1 MRKDEERWGK
11 EGNTVTV
18 LPWLRRKPL
27 GRQHKHNLESQDP
40 ISKAGSVSAT
50 SADRGWVNSVQ
61 AWEAPLPPSE
71 RIGDCD
77 QFNHEN
83 LDSKVN

>member
-1 MRKDEERWGK
+1 MRKDEETPSLFCRDFVYASR
-11 EGNTVTV
+11 THS
-18 LPWLRRKPL
+18 
-27 GRQHKHNLESQDP
+27 HKHRWDSQDP
-40 ISKAGSVSAT
+40 ISKAGTGPRMGKKKVH
-50 SADRGWVNSVQ
+50 